1 MTFLLLD
8 GTELVKPPLTPSRL
22 FLRVPMANVSPAQPA
37 RIEDRE
43 GLLCAFQLAP
53 GRPIEGSADQLAQLE
68 VPRWLHFSLRD
79 NRARTFLEHRAPVP
93 EEARATLV
101 EPSVRVHL
109 QMLNDSFIVVLGD
122 LHHDFDADPDGFGV
136 LRVYVSRDLMLT
148 CREHRL
154 TCIDRL
160 RQHLATEEIAANPF
174 ELFEQL
180 IRELVEGFA
189 RVSVNLSDEVDDAE
203 DQILAGHVKDH
214 RAELGRVR
222 RLLARLRRHV
232 NANRSAL
239 LPLPKR
245 LDMLD
250 SEQRLGLRE
259 AIELLDSVG
268 QDLELV
274 TERARLL
281 QEELAGRQGEAT
293 NRNLYLLS
301 ILTTTM
307 LPITLITG
315 IFGMNVGGL
324 PFALSDHGFWS
335 VVLLMIGTVLGTLL
349 FLKRSRVL

>member
-1 MTFLLLD
+1 
-8 GTELVKPPLTPSRL
+8 
-22 FLRVPMANVSPAQPA
+22 
-37 RIEDRE
+37 
-43 GLLCAFQLAP
+43 
-53 GRPIEGSADQLAQLE
+53 
-68 VPRWLHFSLRD
+68 
-79 NRARTFLEHRAPVP
+79 
-93 EEARATLV
+93 
-101 EPSVRVHL
+101 
-109 QMLNDSFIVVLGD
+109 
-122 LHHDFDADPDGFGV
+122 V

-203 DQILAGHVKDH
+203 DQILAGQVKDH

-250 SEQRLGLRE
+250 SDQRLGLRE

>member
-1 MTFLLLD
+1 MATA
-8 GTELVKPPLTPSRL
+8 S
-22 FLRVPMANVSPAQPA
+22 PMPPA
-37 RIEDRE
+37 RVEDSE

-53 GRPIEGSADQLAQLE
+53 CRAFEGPAQRLIELDG
-68 VPRWLHFSLRD
+68 PRWLHFSLLD
-79 NRARTFLEHRAPVP
+79 NRARTFLEHCPQLP
-93 EEARATLV
+93 DEARSTLV
-101 EPSVRVHL
+101 EPSVRMHL
-109 QMLNDSFIVVLGD
+109 QMLHESFVVVLGD

-136 LRVYVSRDLMLT
+136 LRVFVSQDMMLT

-154 TCIDRL
+154 TCVDRL
-160 RQHLATEEIAANPF
+160 RRRLTGGDVATTPL
-174 ELFEQL
+174 ELFEEL

-189 RVSVNLSDEVDDAE
+189 RVSVNLSEVVDDAE

-245 LDMLD
+245 IDVGD
-250 SEQRLGLRE
+250 AEQRLRLRE
-259 AIELLDSVG
+259 AIELLDAVG

-281 QEELAGRQGEAT
+281 QEEIAGRQGEAT

-324 PFALSDHGFWS
+324 PFAISSHGFWS
-335 VVLLMIGTVLGTLL
+335 VMLLIIGTVLGTLL